1 MIGASPILTFMK
13 AVLLT
18 EVGKLE
24 VKEIP
29 TPTPGAGELVIKMLA
44 CGICG
49 TDRHI
54 LKGEHPAKMPLV
66 LGHEFGGEVT
76 AIGAG
81 VDFKVG
87 DLVSVDPNIVCGTC
101 DHCKAGRTA
110 HCRNLEALGVTMNGG
125 FAEYV
130 LLPKSQAYLVP
141 KTVNPLHLGLV
152 EPLACCI
159 RGMDLAEMKG
169 GERVAVLGG
178 GSMGML
184 VIQLAKLAGASE
196 IVLITRQ
203 KARRDVAMQLGATS
217 TIDPTTQDVTAILK
231 DMDVSFEVA
240 GVSET
245 FHQACAITRSGG
257 TVLVLGVAPNHER
270 VQFSVYDLVI
280 RGLRIIGSYINPF
293 TQARAAELIAS
304 GKLNLDPIIS
314 RTVSLDELP
323 GVLAADPGQ
332 GDIKYIVTGN

>member
-1 MIGASPILTFMK
+1 
-13 AVLLT
+13 
-18 EVGKLE
+18 
-24 VKEIP
+24 
-29 TPTPGAGELVIKMLA
+29 
-44 CGICG
+44 
-49 TDRHI
+49 
-54 LKGEHPAKMPLV
+54 
-66 LGHEFGGEVT
+66 
-76 AIGAG
+76 
-81 VDFKVG
+81 
-87 DLVSVDPNIVCGTC
+87 
-101 DHCKAGRTA
+101 
-110 HCRNLEALGVTMNGG
+110 
-125 FAEYV
+125 
-130 LLPKSQAYLVP
+130 
-141 KTVNPLHLGLV
+141 
-152 EPLACCI
+152 
-159 RGMDLAEMKG
+159 MDLAEIKG

-245 FHQACAITRSGG
+245 FYQACAITRSGG

-323 GVLAADPGQ
+323 AVLAADPGQ
-332 GDIKYIVTGN
+332 GDIKYIVTGD